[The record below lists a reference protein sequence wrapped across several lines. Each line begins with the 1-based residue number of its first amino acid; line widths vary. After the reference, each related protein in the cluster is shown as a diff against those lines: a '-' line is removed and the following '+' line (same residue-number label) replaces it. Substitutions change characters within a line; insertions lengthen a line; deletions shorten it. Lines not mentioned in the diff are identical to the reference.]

1 MIVTSRPRRS
11 WCSGCRRTHVLLP
24 ASMLVRRADA
34 VVVIGAA
41 LLAKAAGQGHRP
53 IAVLLGRPESTVRG
67 WLRRFTGRAESVRV
81 P

>member
-1 MIVTSRPRRS
+1 
-11 WCSGCRRTHVLLP
+11 
-24 ASMLVRRADA
+24 MLVRRADA